1 MKVFGPLYARA
12 IAWSRHPRAQSLL
25 VGLSFVEAFI
35 FPVMPEVMLGPMC
48 LAQPRRALRFA
59 TLSLLGSLAGSLVGY
74 ALGHYAYEALR
85 PLLSPHMQETISVW
99 VETLR
104 TDMQQHWW
112 AMLGAL
118 LVAALQPVIP
128 MKFVTW
134 ASGIV
139 GVPMLPFLACMVVG
153 RGKRVYVLAIA
164 IRIGGERAEAAI
176 RRYIEPIGWIALALL
191 AAAAGYLWW
200 RSQAG

>member
-134 ASGIV
+134 AAGIV

-191 AAAAGYLWW
+191 AAVAGSLWW

>member
-12 IAWSRHPRAQSLL
+12 IAWARHPRAQSLL

-59 TLSLLGSLAGSLVGY
+59 TLSLLGSLVGSLVGY
-74 ALGHYAYEALR
+74 ALGHYAWEALR

-134 ASGIV
+134 AAGIV

-176 RRYIEPIGWIALALL
+176 RRYIEPIGWLALALL
-191 AAAAGYLWW
+191 AAVAGYLWW